1 MVTDPT
7 KMRDPKVWADVAEQ
21 VAGVVTQTIKNVT
34 KFKSDLDATYQ
45 ETFDLIDEMATEM
58 EEKTKES
65 LAAATHQLGDVSDAL
80 YEVRQSVLRL
90 AERTIRESDEIINL
104 LDYFK
109 TAPAE
114 EDEEILKILIVNVKK
129 LLERSVDSLR
139 QAKEKY
145 HDARKSLQTIA
156 ATLTN
161 VKRDITVTQTLLTA
175 KNMDEVYEL
184 KNEASSRKKD
194 SIMKWVQLTAPIGTS
209 AQKAYDA
216 WHDDKSKSKAGLAV
230 LSVVTNVGPISNT
243 IVSAL
248 ASWAEAGEMEEK
260 GEGIKNKTEEFGKA
274 VGIALEKIT
283 ESQDI
288 TKKELVAVQKEEE
301 TLRAWHQ
308 HVRDM
313 RVDFGCVEGSDCDRL
328 RRIFGIRFQKLKA
341 NQLKPV
347 IKKFQALKDFAE
359 DYKAKVTSSP
369 P

>member
-1 MVTDPT
+1 
-7 KMRDPKVWADVAEQ
+7 MRDPKVWADVMGQ
-21 VAGVVTQTIKNVT
+21 VAGVVDQTIKNVT

-65 LAAATHQLGDVSDAL
+65 LKAATHQLGDVSNAL
-80 YEVRQSVLRL
+80 FEVRQSVLRL
-90 AERTIRESDEIINL
+90 AERTIRESDKIINL

-114 EDEEILKILIVNVKK
+114 ENEEIMKILIADIKK

-139 QAKEKY
+139 KAKEKY

-161 VKRDITVTQTLLTA
+161 VKRDIKVTQKLLTA

-209 AQKAYDA
+209 AQAAYDA
-216 WHDDKSKSKAGLAV
+216 WHDDKSKSKAGLAAP
-230 LSVVTNVGPISNT
+230 SIVTNVGPIANT

-248 ASWAEAGEMEEK
+248 ASWAEAGVMEEK
-260 GEGIKNKTEEFGKA
+260 GEGIKRQTEEFGKA

-288 TKKELVAVQKEEE
+288 TKKELDAVQEEE
-301 TLRAWHQ
+301 EILRGWLQ
-308 HVRDM
+308 PV
-313 RVDFGCVEGSDCDRL
+313 VEK
-328 RRIFGIRFQKLKA
+328 FQELKA
-341 NQLKPV
+341 Y
-347 IKKFQALKDFAE
+347 AE
-359 DYKAKVTSSP
+359 AYKAKVTSSP